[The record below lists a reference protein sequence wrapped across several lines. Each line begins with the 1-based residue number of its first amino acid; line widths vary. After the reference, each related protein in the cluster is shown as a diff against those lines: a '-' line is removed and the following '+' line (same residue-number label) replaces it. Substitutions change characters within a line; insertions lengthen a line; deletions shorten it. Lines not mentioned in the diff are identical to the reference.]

1 MSGMASMGGT
11 SPEVCEVDAASD
23 DEDGVRR
30 GVGVAEP
37 GRSWYERRCSAEGE
51 GDGTTSSGCM
61 DGRSVTRI
69 MRRVAASID
78 AHNTDQ

>member
-37 GRSWYERRCSAEGE
+37 DRSWYERRCSAEGE
-51 GDGTTSSGCM
+51 GDGMTSSGCI
-61 DGRSVTRI
+61 DGRSVTKKVSRAQI
-69 MRRVAASID
+69 NID
-78 AHNTDQ
+78 TNDTDR